1 MEFGSTD
8 GSLEVIDFTL
18 PPDTET
24 TTKTLSTKKS
34 EGDLTVYVGA
44 PKWVQKGWL
53 GKVYPNKLPD
63 KEFLR
68 VYAENFNTVEFSP
81 TFYSICKPAQI
92 KAWTDQVKD
101 SPNFKFCPK
110 FPQSITHVRRL
121 SNAEQQTDQFYQSL
135 NGFGDHLGPLLLQL
149 GPNFSPKSFP
159 QLRAYLETLPPSI
172 KVSIEVR
179 HQDWFSVKQA
189 RNDLFNLLYDLNIG
203 SVISDTSARRDCVHM
218 ELTTTDAVI
227 RFVGNNLDD
236 SDYRRMDEWVQRI
249 KHWTAM
255 GLKNL
260 WFFMHQ
266 NDERFVP
273 EACVY
278 LINQL
283 NAAIGTSIT
292 PPKIME

>member
-1 MEFGSTD
+1 
-8 GSLEVIDFTL
+8 
-18 PPDTET
+18 
-24 TTKTLSTKKS
+24 
-34 EGDLTVYVGA
+34 
-44 PKWVQKGWL
+44 
-53 GKVYPNKLPD
+53 
-63 KEFLR
+63 
-68 VYAENFNTVEFSP
+68 
-81 TFYSICKPAQI
+81 
-92 KAWTDQVKD
+92 
-101 SPNFKFCPK
+101 
-110 FPQSITHVRRL
+110 
-121 SNAEQQTDQFYQSL
+121 
-135 NGFGDHLGPLLLQL
+135 
-149 GPNFSPKSFP
+149 
-159 QLRAYLETLPPSI
+159 LRAYLETLPTSI
-172 KVSIEVR
+172 KVSVEVR

-236 SDYRRMDEWVQRI
+236 SDYRRMDEWVQRV

-283 NAAIGTSIT
+283 NAEIGTSIT
-292 PPKIME
+292 PPKIIE